1 MSKKISALIVFGLCA
16 SLFYWSELKLEQLVE
31 INSIAIVFGSLFPI
45 VFVLARN
52 GAAHWSESM
61 VALGVPLGLLGGTI
75 GVTGILGGT
84 IGINGMSAW
93 MGGYSTI
100 YPATA
105 IMLVTVLYGGIVSA
119 LGYFATDGAEKQNN
133 RLSRTSLVRALF
145 PFACIVLYS
154 MLDAAVI
161 SIWLSL
167 EALSVFFAVFASQIF
182 LGQKFSFQRVTEGAL
197 FAAILCLVLALIQ
210 WYSAGELDPD
220 AINLA
225 INGLTYGLI
234 IYIFAYVISRS
245 QGDNESDKME
255 TGRAN
260 WHWMEV
266 TAFMVFMLF
275 APETLRETLMNE
287 EDTVAKAEETVLL
300 EQRFASLEQRISDI
314 ENQ

>member
-45 VFVLARN
+45 VFVLARS
-52 GAAHWSESM
+52 GAAHWSESLL
-61 VALGVPLGLLGGTI
+61 ALGVPLGLLGGTI
-75 GVTGILGGT
+75 GVTG
-84 IGINGMSAW
+84 MSAS
-93 MGGYSTI
+93 MGDFRAI

-105 IMLVTVLYGGIVSA
+105 IMLLTVLYGGIVSA
-119 LGYFATDGAEKQNN
+119 LGYFAIDKAEKQNN
-133 RLSRTSLVRALF
+133 RLSRTKLVLALF
-145 PFACIVLYS
+145 PFAFITLY
-154 MLDAAVI
+154 MMVAAAGI
-161 SIWLSL
+161 ATFLSL
-167 EALSVFFAVFASQIF
+167 EAVSVFFAVFASLVF
-182 LGQKFSFQRVTEGAL
+182 LGKRFSFQRVIEGAL
-197 FAAILCLVLALIQ
+197 FASILCLVLAFIQ